1 MDFLTKILQEK
12 KAEVAAMPL
21 ESIEEMPQRPSFKEY
36 LQQHPDEM
44 QVIGEV
50 KRASPSKGDINL
62 EVDIL
67 QQAKMYEEAGV
78 AAISVLTDPV
88 FFKGSIEDLRQ
99 IAQVVQVP
107 LLCKD
112 FIIDEKQLIRAKNS
126 GASIVLLIVAD
137 LTEARLK
144 ELYTKALELNLE
156 VLVETHNEEELNIAM
171 QLPEAIIGVNN
182 RNLKTFEV
190 SLNTSEKLAKLLD
203 DHLFVSESGF
213 KEAADVTRVAP
224 NYQAVLVGETLM
236 RAEDPG
242 KKVQELKVK
251 R

>member
-12 KAEVAAMPL
+12 KVEVAAMPL
-21 ESIEEMPQRPSFKEY
+21 ESLKEMPQRSSFKEY
-36 LQQHPDEM
+36 LRQHPDEM

-137 LTEARLK
+137 LAETRLK

-213 KEAADVTRVAP
+213 KEAIDVTRVAP